1 MTDIWLEALQKGLRF
16 EFKGLIS
23 TEDLFDLDMSSL
35 DVIYQKLSKELREIS
50 GDSLLDNEKADEI
63 AWVQLKLDVVKSVFD
78 IKKAEAEA
86 LRQKIANI
94 EEKQRIMHIINEKEN
109 AELANLSIDELKEK
123 LNDLE

>member
-35 DVIYQKLSKELREIS
+35 DIIYQKLSKELREIS

-63 AWVQLKLDVVKSVFD
+63 AWVQLKLDVVKHVFD

>member
-1 MTDIWLEALQKGLRF
+1 MTNMWLEALQKRLRF

-23 TEDLFDLDMSSL
+23 TEDLFDLDMPSL

-63 AWVQLKLDVVKSVFD
+63 AWVQLKLDVVKHVFD

>member
-1 MTDIWLEALQKGLRF
+1 MTNMWLEALQKRLRF

-50 GDSLLDNEKADEI
+50 GDSLLDNKKADDI
-63 AWVQLKLDVVKSVFD
+63 ALAQLKLDVVRHVFD
-78 IKKAEAEA
+78 IKKAEAAA

-109 AELANLSIDELKEK
+109 AELANLSIDELKAK

>member
-1 MTDIWLEALQKGLRF
+1 MTNIWLEALQKGLRF

-63 AWVQLKLDVVKSVFD
+63 AWVQLKLDVVKHVFD

-109 AELANLSIDELKEK
+109 AELANLSIDELKAK

>member
-1 MTDIWLEALQKGLRF
+1 MTNMWLEALQKRLRF

-63 AWVQLKLDVVKSVFD
+63 AWVQLKLDVVKHVFD

-109 AELANLSIDELKEK
+109 AELANLSIDELKAK

>member
-1 MTDIWLEALQKGLRF
+1 MTNMWLEALQKRLRF

-63 AWVQLKLDVVKSVFD
+63 AWVQLKLDVVKHVFD

>member
-1 MTDIWLEALQKGLRF
+1 MTNMWLEALQKRLRF

-50 GDSLLDNEKADEI
+50 GDSLLDNERADEI
-63 AWVQLKLDVVKSVFD
+63 AWVQLKLDVVKHVFD

-109 AELANLSIDELKEK
+109 AELANLSIDELKAK

>member
-1 MTDIWLEALQKGLRF
+1 MTNMWLEALQKRLRF

-109 AELANLSIDELKEK
+109 AELANLSIDELKQK

>member
-1 MTDIWLEALQKGLRF
+1 MTNMWLEALQKRLRF

-35 DVIYQKLSKELREIS
+35 DIIYQKLSKELREIS
-50 GDSLLDNEKADEI
+50 GDSLLDNERADEI
-63 AWVQLKLDVVKSVFD
+63 AWVQLKLDVVKHVFD

-86 LRQKIANI
+86 LRQKIANA

>member
-35 DVIYQKLSKELREIS
+35 DIIYQKLSKELREIS
-50 GDSLLDNEKADEI
+50 GDSLLYNEKADEI
-63 AWVQLKLDVVKSVFD
+63 AWVQLKLDVVKHVFD

>member
-1 MTDIWLEALQKGLRF
+1 MTNMWLEALQKRLRF

-35 DVIYQKLSKELREIS
+35 DIIYQKLSKELREIS
-50 GDSLLDNEKADEI
+50 GDSLLDNERADEI
-63 AWVQLKLDVVKSVFD
+63 AWVQLKLDVVKHVFD

-86 LRQKIANI
+86 LRQKIANA

-109 AELANLSIDELKEK
+109 AELANLSIDELKAK

>member
-1 MTDIWLEALQKGLRF
+1 MTNMWLEALQKRLRF

-35 DVIYQKLSKELREIS
+35 DIIYQKLSKELREIS
-50 GDSLLDNEKADEI
+50 GDSLLDNERADEI
-63 AWVQLKLDVVKSVFD
+63 AWVQLKLDVVKHVFD

-86 LRQKIANI
+86 LRQKIANA

-109 AELANLSIDELKEK
+109 AELANLSINELKEK

>member
-1 MTDIWLEALQKGLRF
+1 MTNMWLEALQKRLRF

>member
-35 DVIYQKLSKELREIS
+35 DIIYQKLSKELREIS

-63 AWVQLKLDVVKSVFD
+63 AWVQLKLDVVKHVFD
-78 IKKAEAEA
+78 IKKAETEA

>member
-1 MTDIWLEALQKGLRF
+1 MTNMWLEALQKRLRF

-35 DVIYQKLSKELREIS
+35 DIIYQKLSKELREIS

-63 AWVQLKLDVVKSVFD
+63 AWVQLKLDVVKHVFD

-109 AELANLSIDELKEK
+109 AELANLSIDELKAK

>member
-35 DVIYQKLSKELREIS
+35 DIIYQKLSKELREIS

-63 AWVQLKLDVVKSVFD
+63 ALVQLKLDVVKHVFD

>member
-63 AWVQLKLDVVKSVFD
+63 AWVQLKLDVVKHVFD

>member
-1 MTDIWLEALQKGLRF
+1 MTNMWLEALQKRLRF

-35 DVIYQKLSKELREIS
+35 DIIYQKLSKELREIS

-63 AWVQLKLDVVKSVFD
+63 AWVQLKLDVVKHVFD

>member
-35 DVIYQKLSKELREIS
+35 DIIYQKLSKELREIS

>member
-1 MTDIWLEALQKGLRF
+1 MTNMWLEALQKRLRF

-109 AELANLSIDELKEK
+109 AELANLSIDELKAK